1 MKVRKLPLMILFFVF
16 ILLASNSFGKVMIN
30 EIMPNPYEE
39 PDLEWVELYS
49 NESVNL
55 TEWVIGTSSKN
66 YTFSSNFTGFL
77 VLACNKT
84 RLKGKFENISEP
96 IIDLNCSGYW
106 LKNENGDIFLYD
118 ENGSL
123 VDSYFWDDAKENKSI
138 GRFPDGLNWGEE
150 LIPTPGKPNMILQE
164 NLVIEVSSTNFVSGI
179 LAKDLFKLKIENKKE
194 IEGTCE
200 RKNKVEVVYNITFPN
215 GSVIKT
221 DKFEVEVGC
230 LKYSGTGEWIPGNPG
245 KYIICGK
252 IVNSSVNETN
262 FSDNFVC
269 ENVTVLESPIKVL
282 SIPEKAKFGDFRFV
296 ELEIN
301 STSFNFSEIRILVY
315 GKSSRIVANL
325 DSSKITRFSDCK
337 GDLSVDVALNDSN
350 KILVLVPFFLYP
362 NCDNY
367 YKDGNYEVA
376 VRICK
381 SNRNDFEKFME
392 FAFPLKV
399 SGRNDNICP
408 KVESKTVYR
417 YIEKPKITE
426 KEFQIIYSPDK
437 VKVGEEFYLRV
448 KIENPANVSKNFT
461 LYSYVFNGRKLIS
474 EGWNGEEWKK
484 TWNANKVNVFLLSR
498 ESKIVELRNRI
509 KKGIQPGNYTL
520 RVRIVGFKDLDRNL
534 RVEEG
539 VLAVNASL
547 KCFQRN
553 GSILLQITNFG
564 RSYNFTLL
572 ILRETLKTRKLY
584 LDSNQTL
591 NLSFNKFPRLFVL
604 VGDDKVLGKCRVKN
618 LENKTSEKQHE
629 AKIVGRV
636 AEVSENL
643 VARFACSLLKEIRD
657 LVNRIFTSN
666 VL

>member
-1 MKVRKLPLMILFFVF
+1 MRKLPLMILFFVF
-16 ILLASNSFGKVMIN
+16 ILIASNSFGKVMLN
-30 EIMPNPYEE
+30 EIMPNPSEE

-55 TEWVIGTSSKN
+55 TEWIIGTSSKN

-84 RLKGKFENISEP
+84 RLKEEFENISEP

-118 ENGSL
+118 KNGSL
-123 VDSYFWDDAKENKSI
+123 VDSYFWVDAKENRSI

-194 IEGTCE
+194 IEGSCE
-200 RKNKVEVVYNITFPN
+200 RKDKVEVVYNITFPN

-221 DKFEVEVGC
+221 DKFEVEIGC

-252 IVNSSVNETN
+252 IVNSSVNEIN

-301 STSFNFSEIRILVY
+301 STSFNFSKIRILVY

-325 DSSKITRFSDCK
+325 DGSKITKFSNCK

-362 NCDNY
+362 DCDNY

-399 SGRNDNICP
+399 SGRND
-408 KVESKTVYR
+408 KFV
-417 YIEKPKITE
+417 
-426 KEFQIIYSPDK
+426 
-437 VKVGEEFYLRV
+437 
-448 KIENPANVSKNFT
+448 
-461 LYSYVFNGRKLIS
+461 RKLKVRLFIDTLK
-474 EGWNGEEWKK
+474 NQRLQKK
-484 TWNANKVNVFLLSR
+484 S
-498 ESKIVELRNRI
+498 
-509 KKGIQPGNYTL
+509 
-520 RVRIVGFKDLDRNL
+520 FK
-534 RVEEG
+534 
-539 VLAVNASL
+539 S
-547 KCFQRN
+547 F
-553 GSILLQITNFG
+553 ILQIKLKLVRNF
-564 RSYNFTLL
+564 
-572 ILRETLKTRKLY
+572 I
-584 LDSNQTL
+584 
-591 NLSFNKFPRLFVL
+591 
-604 VGDDKVLGKCRVKN
+604 
-618 LENKTSEKQHE
+618 
-629 AKIVGRV
+629 
-636 AEVSENL
+636 
-643 VARFACSLLKEIRD
+643 
-657 LVNRIFTSN
+657 
-666 VL
+666 